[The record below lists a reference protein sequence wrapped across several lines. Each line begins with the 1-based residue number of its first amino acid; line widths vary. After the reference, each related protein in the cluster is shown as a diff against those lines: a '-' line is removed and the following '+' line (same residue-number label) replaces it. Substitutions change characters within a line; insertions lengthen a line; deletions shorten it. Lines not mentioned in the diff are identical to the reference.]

1 MPPAW
6 GLPGPMNTKPTY
18 LSKDGLDKLRAE
30 LDEMLSVK
38 RPEVA
43 QRIHD
48 AKEHGDLSEN
58 AEYEDAKNEQAF
70 VEGRIQTLQALI
82 KNATII
88 EENHSTDHVQI
99 GSTVAVESDDGK
111 ESFTIVGSTEA
122 RPTEG
127 RISNES
133 PVGRALL
140 GKKKGEKVVVKVPAG
155 DFTYKIVSI
164 S

>member
-1 MPPAW
+1 V
-6 GLPGPMNTKPTY
+6 NNKPTY
-18 LSKDGLDKLRAE
+18 ISREGLDKLRAE
-30 LDEMLSVK
+30 LDEMVNAR

-48 AKEHGDLSEN
+48 AKEHGDLTEN

-70 VEGRIQTLQALI
+70 VEGRIATLEALI

-88 EENHSTDHVQI
+88 DEKTSKEHVQI
-99 GSTVAVESDDGK
+99 GSTVTVESPDGK
-111 ESFTIVGSTEA
+111 EKFQIVGSAEA
-122 RPTEG
+122 RPAEG

-140 GKKKGEKVVVKVPAG
+140 GHKTGETVVVRVPAG
-155 DFTYKIVSI
+155 DFSYRIVRI

>member
-1 MPPAW
+1 MGDPRTV
-6 GLPGPMNTKPTY
+6 NTKPTY
-18 LSKDGLDKLRAE
+18 LSREGLEKLRAE
-30 LDEMLSVK
+30 LDEMVNVR

-48 AKEHGDLSEN
+48 AKEHGDLTEN

-70 VEGRIQTLQALI
+70 VEGRIATVEALI

-88 EENHSTDHVQI
+88 DQRHSGDHVQI
-99 GSTVAVESDDGK
+99 GSTVVVQGPDAE
-111 ESFTIVGSTEA
+111 ERFTIVGSAEA
-122 RPTEG
+122 RPAEG

-140 GKKKGEKVVVKVPAG
+140 GRKVGETVVVRVPAG
-155 DFTYKIVSI
+155 DFSYKIVKLA
-164 S
+164 

>member
-1 MPPAW
+1 
-6 GLPGPMNTKPTY
+6 MNTKPTY
-18 LSKDGLDKLRAE
+18 LSREGLEKLRGE
-30 LDEMLSVK
+30 LDEMVNVRRS
-38 RPEVA
+38 EVA

-70 VEGRIQTLQALI
+70 VEGRIATLEALI

-88 EENHSTDHVQI
+88 DRNGDHDHVAV
-99 GSTVAVESDDGK
+99 GSQVVVDGPDG
-111 ESFTIVGSTEA
+111 EETFAIVGSAEA
-122 RPTEG
+122 RPAEG

-140 GKKKGEKVVVKVPAG
+140 GHRVGETVSVRVPAG
-155 DFTYKIVSI
+155 DFGYRIVRI